1 MFDRLSLQL
10 DDEDD
15 AQNDERDQK
24 EVLLRRDDLLQKNQL
39 LTVDETKVMGSSPG
53 ANPMKTFTRFL
64 RSYLKIFNKLGRFNN
79 SFLKLVILKTTQLI

>member
-15 AQNDERDQK
+15 AENDESDQK

-39 LTVDETKVMGSSPG
+39 LTVEETKVTGSSPG
-53 ANPMKTFTRFL
+53 ANPMKKFARFFTTVF
-64 RSYLKIFNKLGRFNN
+64 
-79 SFLKLVILKTTQLI
+79 